1 MHKAITFILA
11 FCLIA
16 LTGEPAFAQGANCV
30 AQAAG
35 TDNSLDQI
43 TSLYQNCAK
52 QWEAVLGGYALRLFW
67 LLAAIEF
74 AWAAIRLA
82 FRNADLAEGLAEL
95 VNQIFFIGFFFA
107 LLINATRCTGAIV
120 DSFKLAASET
130 LKQSGAAPGIAPS
143 DIFDTGLNVASAVFN
158 LWTVTSVSMSLA
170 ATIGAFIIVICFALI
185 AAAMIMALVESYIV
199 LSAGVLLL
207 GFGGSRW
214 TKDFALKT
222 VVYAVSVGAK
232 LFMIQLIAGL
242 GAKIIFGWVDLLS
255 QPANDPSSNLP
266 ATGGNGLTTTLVI
279 IGSALVLLVLVR
291 NIPDMIQGLING
303 ASLGVNTGLIA
314 ATGQLAAAAGQMG
327 RSVYALGMMIQ
338 GARELKAEQGQQI
351 EAGLRD
357 PVSAGQPSIMRN
369 MRQAASEHIGSRL
382 SGRAGKHYRAAQM
395 GREMRDE
402 ARSLKGDRAEREKRA
417 PHSDAPAPSSGPL
430 GQRPASPPPGLPGQ
444 AANENT
450 PPAPNPPKTS

>member
-1 MHKAITFILA
+1 MNKVVPLVLA
-11 FCLIA
+11 SCLVA
-16 LTGEPAFAQGANCV
+16 LTVEPAFAQGGNCV
-30 AQAAG
+30 AQATG

-43 TSLYQNCAK
+43 TSIYQNCAK
-52 QWEAVLGGYALRLFW
+52 QWEAVLAGYALRLFW

-74 AWAAIRLA
+74 AWAAIRLV
-82 FRNADLAEGLAEL
+82 FRNADLAEGLSEL
-95 VNQIFFIGFFFA
+95 VNQIVFIGFFFA
-107 LLINATRCTGAIV
+107 LLSSATRWTGAIV
-120 DSFKLAASET
+120 DSFRIAASET
-130 LKQSGAAPGIAPS
+130 LKQSGAPAGIAPS

-170 ATIGAFIIVICFALI
+170 ATIGAFIIIICFALI

-214 TKDFALKT
+214 TKDFAVKT

-242 GAKIIFGWVDLLS
+242 GAQIIFGWTDLLGKS
-255 QPANDPSSNLP
+255 AVDPATNLP
-266 ATGGNGLTTTLVI
+266 VAGDNGLTNTLII

-303 ASLGVNTGLIA
+303 TSLGVNTGLVA
-314 ATGQLAAAAGQMG
+314 ATGQLAAAAGQMS

-338 GARELKAEQGQQI
+338 GARELKAEHGQQI
-351 EAGLRD
+351 EAGLSD
-357 PVSAGQPSIMRN
+357 PATAGQPSVMRN
-369 MRQAASEHIGSRL
+369 MRQAASEHVGSRL

-395 GREMRDE
+395 GWEMHDE
-402 ARSLKGDRAEREKRA
+402 ARGLRSDREEREKRA
-417 PHSDAPAPSSGPL
+417 QQAPPPPPSGPPSQ
-430 GQRPASPPPGLPGQ
+430 GPGSPPRGLSGS

-450 PPAPNPPKTS
+450 PPAPHPPKTP